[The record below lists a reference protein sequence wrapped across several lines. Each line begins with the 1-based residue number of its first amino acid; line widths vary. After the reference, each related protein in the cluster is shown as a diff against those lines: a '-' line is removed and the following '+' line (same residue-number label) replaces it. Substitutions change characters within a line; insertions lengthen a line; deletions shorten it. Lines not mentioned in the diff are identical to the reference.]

1 MSDEPFYSP
10 NAKPRPPRQPK
21 PGELL
26 VEFQRA
32 DGTPM
37 TCERRDYDE
46 FGTEAQLLL
55 NGQFY
60 IARTFRDDP
69 SLQVKG
75 RAPGDRLGR
84 GEARQPQDGRH

>member
-26 VEFQRA
+26 FEFQRA

-37 TCERRDYDE
+37 TCELRDHGE
-46 FGTEAQLLL
+46 FGTEAQFLL
-55 NGQFY
+55 NGQLLM
-60 IARTFRDDP
+60 ARMFRDDP
-69 SLQVKG
+69 ALGFKG
-75 RAPGDRLGR
+75 LTLAMAWLEQARRAMETR
-84 GEARQPQDGRH
+84 A